1 MKTSSYIYIITNY
14 KNTTLYTGVTSNLV
28 KRIWEHK
35 NEIVEGFSK
44 KYKLH
49 KLVYYEVIDNIE
61 TAINREKYIKGK
73 SRQYKINLIE
83 SINKEWKDLYDDIT
97 SSNYGTFHTYN
108 VVPPYFH
115 NGVMHILAEEKPEVV
130 WKLKTKDNE

>member
-1 MKTSSYIYIITNY
+1 MKTSSCIYIITNY

-83 SINKEWKDLYDDIT
+83 SINKEWKDLYDDI
-97 SSNYGTFHTYN
+97 
-108 VVPPYFH
+108 
-115 NGVMHILAEEKPEVV
+115 I
-130 WKLKTKDNE
+130 

>member
-83 SINKEWKDLYDDIT
+83 SINKEWKELYDDI
-97 SSNYGTFHTYN
+97 
-108 VVPPYFH
+108 
-115 NGVMHILAEEKPEVV
+115 I
-130 WKLKTKDNE
+130 